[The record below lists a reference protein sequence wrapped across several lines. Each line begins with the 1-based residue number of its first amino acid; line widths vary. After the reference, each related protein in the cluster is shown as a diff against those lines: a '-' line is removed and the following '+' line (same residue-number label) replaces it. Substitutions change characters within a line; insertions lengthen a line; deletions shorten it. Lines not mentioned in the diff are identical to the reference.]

1 MPRISAPTVAQH
13 RATQRAALLR
23 AAAQIV
29 TDEGVDAVKPATVTS
44 RAGLARS
51 SFYEYFSSRDD
62 LVVAIA
68 VDAFEAWARE
78 LEVELAGA
86 EPGLPRLRRY
96 IDATMAMSADG
107 KHNLAT
113 ALQQADISPQRME
126 DILALHDALLLP
138 LMSVLRDVGVDDLRA
153 TVPLVNGVLSAAVK
167 QVSDGEDAATVAS
180 AVFSMLT
187 TGIVVH

>member
-1 MPRISAPTVAQH
+1 MPRISAPTVAEH
-13 RATQRAALLR
+13 RASQRAALLR

-29 TDEGVDAVKPATVTS
+29 TDQGVDAVKPAAVTS

-62 LVVAIA
+62 LLVAIA

-78 LEVELAGA
+78 LELQLSDA

-96 IDATMAMSADG
+96 IDATMVMSADG
-107 KHNLAT
+107 KHELAT
-113 ALQQADISPQRME
+113 VLQQADISPQRME

-138 LMSVLRDVGVDDLRA
+138 LMSVLRDAGVDDLRG
-153 TVPLVNGVLSAAVK
+153 TLPLVNGVLSAAVK
-167 QVSDGEDAATVAS
+167 QVSEGADANTVAA
-180 AVFSMLT
+180 AVFRMLT
-187 TGIVVH
+187 AGVVSH

>member
-1 MPRISAPTVAQH
+1 MPKISAPTVAEH
-13 RATQRAALLR
+13 RASQRAALLR

-29 TDEGVDAVKPATVTS
+29 TDEGVDALKPAAVTA

-68 VDAFEAWARE
+68 VDAFDEWARD
-78 LEVELAGA
+78 LEVQLAGA

-107 KHNLAT
+107 KHGLAT
-113 ALQQADISPQRME
+113 VLQQAEISPERME
-126 DILALHDALLLP
+126 DVLALHDALLLP
-138 LMSVLRDVGVDDLRA
+138 LMSVLRDAGVEDLRS
-153 TVPLVNGVLSAAVK
+153 TIPLVNGVLGAAVT
-167 QVSDGEDAATVAS
+167 QVSEGADAEAVADR
-180 AVFSMLT
+180 VFRMLT
-187 TGIVVH
+187 AGILS